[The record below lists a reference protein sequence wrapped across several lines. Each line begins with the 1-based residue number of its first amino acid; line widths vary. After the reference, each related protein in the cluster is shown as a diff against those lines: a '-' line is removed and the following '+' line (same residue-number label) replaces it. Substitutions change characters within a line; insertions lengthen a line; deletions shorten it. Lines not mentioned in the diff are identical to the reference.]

1 MADYNLDELMQWHYG
16 ETKEEANQ
24 IVSEIMD
31 GKRTA
36 IISYFEPYFETVS
49 DIIEDEVLFEYD
61 NDQLQSLLEERRDM
75 YPQCGDINVLTNWD
89 GEPQCVIR
97 TKGFGLMHFGDIP
110 IEVAELEHGD
120 TNLEVWQ
127 ERKSEELLEQF
138 SEKEIHSRTILSIE
152 IIEVLE
158 KLSFH

>member
-61 NDQLQSLLEERRDM
+61 NDQLQSLLECIRSA
-75 YPQCGDINVLTNWD
+75 
-89 GEPQCVIR
+89 VIS
-97 TKGFGLMHFGDIP
+97 TC
-110 IEVAELEHGD
+110 
-120 TNLEVWQ
+120 
-127 ERKSEELLEQF
+127 
-138 SEKEIHSRTILSIE
+138 
-152 IIEVLE
+152 
-158 KLSFH
+158 